1 MGLSNKDYDGL
12 KSLIANSELVF
23 LRAQALV
30 QLVRR
35 RTMLISILVE
45 SFLIKGPSI
54 TLKASW
60 TLSCC
65 LRISNNVSIRLCPL
79 SLRVRILFIKYDV
92 LFITNSLSK
101 VIINLK
107 CILGRVAVNL
117 QTFVWPVMFSVSW
130 VIKLL
135 YIGKHNP
142 NILLFIAKLFLL
154 TYFLKYGHV
163 INQCYIQLQSQNEK

>member
-30 QLVRR
+30 QLVRH

-45 SFLIKGPSI
+45 SFLIKGTSI

-79 SLRVRILFIKYDV
+79 SFRVRILFIKYDV

-142 NILLFIAKLFLL
+142 NYSSLYCKIVPFDILLKVW
-154 TYFLKYGHV
+154 TC
-163 INQCYIQLQSQNEK
+163 N